1 MKNKKIITIVIF
13 ILILIILITI
23 ANLLKQAK
31 KQDDANFKI
40 LTSFYPIYI
49 MTTNIT
55 DGASGVD
62 VSNMAEHITGCIHD
76 YTLTVAD
83 LRKFE
88 DADVFIQNG
97 KKLESFTDKIIEL
110 YPNVKIIESG
120 ENVDNLIEDEEEINA
135 HIWLSIDNY
144 ISQINNIASNLS
156 KLNPENAEIYAKNRT
171 EYLEKLNKLK
181 IEYNTIINLQNKKA
195 ICLNDSLEYLLNDM
209 KIDVTSIETNHE
221 ESVLSAETLRNI
233 INKMKK
239 ENIKTIFVDK
249 DDNIKTAQILADE
262 TEAKIYTLDSG
273 MSGNGIKEDYI
284 NVMQY
289 NLEVLRNI
297 QF

>member
-13 ILILIILITI
+13 ILVLLISI
-23 ANLLKQAK
+23 AIGNLSNRDKNENT
-31 KQDDANFKI
+31 NFKI

-97 KKLESFTDKIIEL
+97 KELESFTDKIIDL
-110 YPNVKIIESG
+110 YPNVKIMESG
-120 ENVDNLIEDEEEINA
+120 ENVDNLIEDEDEINA

-144 ISQINNIASNLS
+144 VSQINSIVSNLS
-156 KLNPENAEIYAKNRT
+156 KLNPENKEIYEKNGT
-171 EYLEKLNKLK
+171 QYIEKLNKLK
-181 IEYNTIINLQNKKA
+181 EEYDKIINIKSKKA

-209 KIDVTSIETNHE
+209 QIDVTSIETNHE
-221 ESVLSAETLRNI
+221 ESVLSAEKLRNI
-233 INKMKK
+233 VNKMKDEK
-239 ENIKTIFVDK
+239 IKVIFIDQ
-249 DDNIKTAQILADE
+249 DDSTKTAQVLSEE
-262 TEAKIYTLDSG
+262 TGAKVYTLNSA
-273 MSGNGIKEDYI
+273 MNGDGTKDDYLRVMEENLKI
-284 NVMQY
+284 LSNVK
-289 NLEVLRNI
+289 
-297 QF
+297 F

>member
-1 MKNKKIITIVIF
+1 MKNKKIITIVMI
-13 ILILIILITI
+13 ILILSIFITI
-23 ANLLKQAK
+23 GNLIK
-31 KQDDANFKI
+31 KDKKEKTNFQI

-55 DGASGVD
+55 EGASGVE

-88 DADVFIQNG
+88 DANVFIQNG

-120 ENVDNLIEDEEEINA
+120 ENVDNLIEDEDEINA
-135 HIWLSIDNY
+135 HIWLSIENY
-144 ISQINNIASNLS
+144 ISQINNIANNLS

-284 NVMQY
+284 NVMEY